1 MNKKDPNN
9 RKKTNDELVLSALKD
24 YLKSDKTME
33 AACKDAGIT
42 YAVLQRYIQEHPE
55 YQEQINT
62 RKAFRNKIIIERP
75 VNEKKIELKKDNISA
90 IYGLKLS
97 DEEIFNAVKEYYE
110 TGEAL
115 DKIGKKYG
123 ISGVTLSKYIKLSTE
138 YSKAIE
144 NNARFTPHRTI
155 TLSQNTID
163 AIQKD
168 HSNGMSLKECAKKY
182 ELGIHDIYNCTS
194 GHRANKSY
202 NQIPKDL
209 IPLIV
214 SDYEKGGISLQGL
227 VKKYNLSIN
236 PSNLIRYIKKAG
248 VSKMPHDNGKKSQ
261 ETIQAIVND
270 YFYTT
275 MTIAQIAE
283 KYGVSTRTVSSYGDK
298 AKEKDPSLKR
308 MPKSELVSGEKIK
321 SILEEFRTT
330 DITMANLCAN
340 HSVSRNSIMKYIT
353 ENNIDYEALK
363 IENSS
368 HRKAFVH
375 NYDNHT
381 TSEEV
386 ISSIVNDYFNTDL
399 SIKEIAKNND
409 VSTTTVNKYVNK
421 AKDSF
426 NHL

>member
-9 RKKTNDELVLSALKD
+9 RRKTNDELILSVLKD

-33 AACKDAGIT
+33 AACKDSGIT
-42 YAVLQRYIQEHPE
+42 YTVLQHYIQEHPE
-55 YQEQINT
+55 YQEQIIT
-62 RKAFRNKIIIERP
+62 RKTFRNKVIIERP
-75 VNEKKIELKKDNISA
+75 VKEKKIELKKDHISA

-110 TGEAL
+110 TQESL
-115 DKIGKKYG
+115 DKIGKRYG

-138 YSKAIE
+138 YSKVIE

-155 TLSQNTID
+155 TLSQSTID

-168 HSNGMSLKECAKKY
+168 YDNGMSLKECARKY
-182 ELGIHDIYNCTS
+182 GLGTHDIYNCTS
-194 GHRANKSY
+194 GHRTNKTY
-202 NQIPKDL
+202 NKIPKDL

-214 SDYEKGGISLQGL
+214 ADYEKGGISLQGL
-227 VKKYNLSIN
+227 VEKYNLSIN
-236 PSNLIRYIKKAG
+236 PTNLIRYIKKAG
-248 VSKMPHDNGKKSQ
+248 VAKMPHDNGKRSK

-270 YFYTT
+270 YFNTT

-283 KYGVSTRTVSSYGDK
+283 KHGVSTRTVSNYGDEAK
-298 AKEKDPSLKR
+298 AKDPSLKR
-308 MPKSELVSGEKIK
+308 KPKSEPVSGEKIK

-330 DITMANLCAN
+330 DITMVNLCAKYN
-340 HSVSRNSIMKYIT
+340 ISRKSIMNYIT
-353 ENNIDYEALK
+353 KNCIDYKALK

-368 HRKAFVH
+368 HRKAFLH

-386 ISSIVNDYFNTDL
+386 INAILNDYFNTDL
-399 SIKEIAKNND
+399 SVKEIARNHD
-409 VSTTTVNKYVNK
+409 VSATTVNKYVNK

-426 NHL
+426 RHF